1 MQRGSEVW
9 VWTGQDTAFERG
21 KVERLEAHKGV
32 VHVTLA
38 GGKAVESKD
47 GKVHLTNSTNQ
58 DGVADNTELRQLNEA
73 PQGQRASHPGPCPC
87 LCLLGPP
94 PGSSGWLATPIEW
107 EVTALLGAQPS
118 PRVLE
123 TTPPAAPPTRTAFG
137 HTGGDA
143 PSQHTVSLPLSAY
156 LSQLS
161 FPSCPSPSPPSPAPS
176 HPLHVHGAV
185 GTRLD

>member
-94 PGSSGWLATPIEW
+94 LA
-107 EVTALLGAQPS
+107 AL
-118 PRVLE
+118 
-123 TTPPAAPPTRTAFG
+123 
-137 HTGGDA
+137 GG
-143 PSQHTVSLPLSAY
+143 
-156 LSQLS
+156 
-161 FPSCPSPSPPSPAPS
+161 
-176 HPLHVHGAV
+176 
-185 GTRLD
+185 